1 MVWKND
7 LKKQQKKLIMWQ
19 SAEKIVKTMGIIWSV
34 PWTNV
39 LNEATMQILLVK
51 TFTKTLDAHK
61 IQNP

>member
-19 SAEKIVKTMGIIWSV
+19 SAEKIVKTMGIIWSA